1 MIIIL
6 NGVCGVGKTTI
17 ASYISKK
24 LESCVY
30 LSGDLIHSFIVNN
43 KIESQQ
49 LKITNDNIWLL
60 SQNFKKN
67 EFKYIIIDHV
77 IESFDEFNKLK
88 ENLKKID
95 KEVLTF
101 LLYCSVNTNITR
113 DANRDE
119 KDVCGKKRVLELNEV
134 FDKNKHMHDFVIDTT
149 HLTIN
154 QTGRII
160 IDFINDKESIGVQ
173 GVQTR

>member
-49 LKITNDNIWLL
+49 LKITNDNISRAGDARLRRPADARGQ
-60 SQNFKKN
+60 SP
-67 EFKYIIIDHV
+67 
-77 IESFDEFNKLK
+77 
-88 ENLKKID
+88 
-95 KEVLTF
+95 F
-101 LLYCSVNTNITR
+101 LRSAR
-113 DANRDE
+113 R
-119 KDVCGKKRVLELNEV
+119 
-134 FDKNKHMHDFVIDTT
+134 
-149 HLTIN
+149 
-154 QTGRII
+154 
-160 IDFINDKESIGVQ
+160 
-173 GVQTR
+173 